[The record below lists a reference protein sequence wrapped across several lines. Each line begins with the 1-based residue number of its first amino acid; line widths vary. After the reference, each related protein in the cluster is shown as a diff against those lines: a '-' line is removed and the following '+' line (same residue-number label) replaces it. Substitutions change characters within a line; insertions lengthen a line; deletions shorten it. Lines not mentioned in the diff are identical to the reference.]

1 MLSTLMSFSSVATIA
16 VAAFGIGRPLVRA
29 LRVGDDDPLS
39 VGVWSTSAGLIAAG
53 LLLAAL
59 GQAGLLYKSLIGAL
73 TLAAGFW
80 GIGELSRS
88 HWRRQVYARSQ
99 VANAPESCC
108 AVFRSKP
115 ARWLACGMLVLAGLA
130 AAGSFIGAA
139 APPTAGDALCYH
151 LELPKRFLLEQA
163 LVYLPDS
170 DNSAN
175 PLLVECW
182 YLWALALDGGVAAQ
196 MVHWGLGVL
205 LALAAVLL
213 ATPILGRPWSWCV
226 GCLVLLV
233 PGVNNQ
239 MTAPLND
246 VALAVYTT
254 LALAAW
260 WRGAIDDDGPRWF
273 VLAGWMLGGAL
284 GTKHLAILFAL
295 SWVVVALG
303 CLWRQRSCRRTWLTG
318 AAVLATVA
326 VSVSGLWYL
335 RAAFYTGNPVYPFFD
350 EYLGAHA
357 TADPF
362 GLARD
367 QAPPTFPADKAP
379 LGRDLRALLAA
390 PWQVTMHPERF
401 GGRGH
406 QLGALFLAT
415 LPGLACCR
423 RLRGLG
429 TLLSISAVYL
439 AGWTLLRQNVRFL
452 LPLVPLLAVPI
463 VWVWIEMRRLP
474 RVPAGLAAALTISV
488 LVIYAAVGAARART
502 CLAVCMGLESRDDFL
517 LRREPSYRAA
527 AWANALLDPG
537 VRILSQEQ
545 RAFYFNA
552 RVARENVYRRRTG
565 YDRHITS
572 AAELAR
578 HLAGD
583 GFTHL
588 LLAETLHGSGIH
600 YNHTLCKLAD
610 LNDAGMDPSP
620 FRCLTEYRFTSDDGT
635 VRRYRLM
642 KLINRSVSRAAPA
655 RQTTE
660 RSPPRRL

>member
-1 MLSTLMSFSSVATIA
+1 MLPTLMSFLSVATIA
-16 VAAFGIGRPLVRA
+16 VAAFGIGRPLIRA
-29 LRVGDDDPLS
+29 LRAGDDDPLS
-39 VGVWSTSAGLIAAG
+39 VGVWSTAAGLIAAG
-53 LLLAAL
+53 LLLATL

-80 GIGELSRS
+80 GIGELSWSRWRWQTRRRS
-88 HWRRQVYARSQ
+88 PA
-99 VANAPESCC
+99 AAEGEPCGDAPWP
-108 AVFRSKP
+108 KP
-115 ARWLACGMLVLAGLA
+115 PRWLTCGLFALAGLA
-130 AAGSFIGAA
+130 AAGSFVGAA

-170 DNSAN
+170 DNSAS

-205 LALAAVLL
+205 LALAAVVL

-284 GTKHLAILFAL
+284 GTKHLALLFTLAWGL
-295 SWVVVALG
+295 VALG
-303 CLWRQRSCRRTWLTG
+303 CLWRQRSRRRQWLAG
-318 AAVLATVA
+318 AAIVVVVA
-326 VSVSGLWYL
+326 VSVSGIWYV
-335 RAAFYTGNPVYPFFD
+335 RAAFYTGNPVDPFFR
-350 EYLGAHA
+350 EYLGTPATGDRAMPVRGHA
-357 TADPF
+357 PS
-362 GLARD
+362 
-367 QAPPTFPADKAP
+367 TFPADKMP

-406 QLGALFLAT
+406 QLGVIFLAT
-415 LPGLACCR
+415 LPGLALCR
-423 RLRGLG
+423 RLRGSG
-429 TLLSISAVYL
+429 TLLSISALYL
-439 AGWTLLRQNVRFL
+439 VGWILLRQNVRFL
-452 LPLVPLLAVPI
+452 FPLAPLLAVPV

-474 RVPAGLAAALTISV
+474 RVPAGLAAAITIGILIV
-488 LVIYAAVGAARART
+488 HAAVGAARARD
-502 CLAVCMGLESRDDFL
+502 CLAVCVGLESRHDYL

-527 AWANALLDPG
+527 AWANARLDPTA
-537 VRILSQEQ
+537 RILSQEQ

-552 RVARENVYRRRTG
+552 RVTRENIYRRRTG
-565 YDRHITS
+565 YDRHVDS
-572 AAELAR
+572 AAELAGR
-578 HLAGD
+578 LAGD

-588 LLAETLHGSGIH
+588 LLAETTHGSGIH
-600 YNHTLCKLAD
+600 YNPTLSRLAD
-610 LNDAGMDPSP
+610 RVPRDANQNPL
-620 FRCLTEYRFTSDDGT
+620 RCLTEYRFTSEDGE

-642 KLINRSVSRAAPA
+642 TLVAHTAG
-655 RQTTE
+655 
-660 RSPPRRL
+660 RR

>member
-1 MLSTLMSFSSVATIA
+1 MFATVLSALTVATIA
-16 VAAFGIGRPLVRA
+16 VAAFGVGRPLIRA
-29 LRVGDDDPLS
+29 LRVGDGDRLS
-39 VGVWSTSAGLIAAG
+39 VGVWSISAGLIAVG
-53 LLLAAL
+53 LLLAVL
-59 GQAGLLYKSLIGAL
+59 GQAGLLYKSLIGVL
-73 TLAAGFW
+73 TLVAGFW

-88 HWRRQVYARSQ
+88 QSRRQVSARSQ
-99 VANAPESCC
+99 KANALDSSG
-108 AVFRSKP
+108 AMFRSKP
-115 ARWLACGMLVLAGLA
+115 PRWLAGGILTLAGLA

-175 PLLVECW
+175 PLLVENW

-205 LALAAVLL
+205 LALAAVVL
-213 ATPILGRPWSWCV
+213 ATPVLGRPWSWCV

-233 PGVNNQ
+233 PGINNQ

-246 VALAVYTT
+246 VALALFTT

-260 WRGAIDDDGPRWF
+260 WRGAIDDDGRRWF

-284 GTKHLAILFAL
+284 GTKHSAILFAIAWL
-295 SWVVVALG
+295 LVALAS
-303 CLWRQRSCRRTWLTG
+303 LWRQRSYRRIWLTG
-318 AAVLATVA
+318 AAIIATVA
-326 VSVSGLWYL
+326 LSVSGIWYL

-350 EYLGAHA
+350 EYLGARAA
-357 TADPF
+357 TDPS
-362 GLARD
+362 GLSVD
-367 QAPPTFPADKAP
+367 HAPPSFPADKAP
-379 LGRDLRALLAA
+379 LGRDLRALLTA

-423 RLRGLG
+423 RLRGMG
-429 TLLSISAVYL
+429 TFLSISAVYVV
-439 AGWTLLRQNVRFL
+439 GWTMLRQNVRFL
-452 LPLVPLLAVPI
+452 FPLVPLLAMPV
-463 VWVWIEMRRLP
+463 VWVWIEIRRLP
-474 RVPAGLAAALTISV
+474 RVPASLVGALTIGV
-488 LVIYAAVGAARART
+488 LIIHAAAGTARARG
-502 CLAVCMGLESRDDFL
+502 CLAVCLGLESRDDYL

-537 VRILSQEQ
+537 IRILSQEQ

-565 YDRHITS
+565 YDRHVAS

-578 HLAGD
+578 HLAGE

-588 LLAETLHGSGIH
+588 LLAETTHGSGIR
-600 YNHTLCKLAD
+600 YNPTLSKLAD
-610 LNDAGMDPSP
+610 LEHSGTDANP
-620 FRCLTEYRFTSDDGT
+620 FHCLTEYRFTSDDGT

-642 KLINRSVSRAAPA
+642 KVRH
-655 RQTTE
+655 
-660 RSPPRRL
+660 